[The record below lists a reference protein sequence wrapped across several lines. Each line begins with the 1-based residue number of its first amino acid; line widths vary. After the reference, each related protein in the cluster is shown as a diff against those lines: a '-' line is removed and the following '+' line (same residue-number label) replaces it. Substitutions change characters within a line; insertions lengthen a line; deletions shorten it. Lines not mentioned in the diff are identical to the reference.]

1 MKSSKEILNFD
12 KLVNLFFLFVVGTIS
27 LTVYQFFIFPEF
39 SWKSGLRLAI
49 FMIGVFTYEFVV
61 LTLISY
67 YTAKAKKKV
76 ADYLEKNPKFS
87 YILIASVLGLTYLVL
102 NTFIEK
108 SMLIFFR
115 DLVMVLLI
123 IIAMPFVSDFFNK
136 KNKNETTNK
145 IQAN

>member
-12 KLVNLFFLFVVGTIS
+12 KLVNLFFLFVLGTIS
-27 LTVYQFFIFPEF
+27 LIVYEFFIFPEF
-39 SWKSGLRLAI
+39 SWKSGLRFAI
-49 FMIGVFTYEFVV
+49 LMIGVLTYEFVV
-61 LTLISY
+61 ITLISHY
-67 YTAKAKKKV
+67 VAKAKKKV
-76 ADYLEKNPKFS
+76 ADYWVKNPKS
-87 YILIASVLGLTYLVL
+87 IYILTTTILGLTYLIL
-102 NTFIEK
+102 NTLIEK

-136 KNKNETTNK
+136 KKENETTNK